1 MSNNRIG
8 ERFVSLKSLFSAKDM
23 TLGSPAKRIM
33 EFALPML
40 LGNFAQ
46 QLYNT
51 ADSIIVGKFVGDN
64 ALAAVGSAMPI
75 LNLLLALFV
84 GIATG
89 AGIVVSQSFGARD
102 RDGLTKAIGNCIA
115 LSFLATILIM
125 IIGPLVTMPLL
136 TLLGTPDSIIGWCA
150 QYLNIYFLG
159 IVGFFFYNMLSG
171 VLRGLGDSIT
181 ALAFLLLSA
190 ALNVLLDLWFVR
202 SMGVAGVA
210 LATVIAQG
218 ISAIFCYIKLA
229 RMTDIFDLN
238 LKTMK
243 LIPAVA
249 GRILR
254 IGIPSG
260 ITQAIM
266 STAMMAVLNLTN
278 AMGET
283 VIACNVIVMRVDG
296 FAMLPN
302 MTFGQAMSVYTGQN
316 VGAGKFDR
324 VHKGVKQGGLIAAA
338 FSAAITLILLFL
350 SPILFGFFTDTPELI
365 ELATRMIRIMAVGY
379 ICISVTQVLGGV
391 MRGAGDTVTPMW
403 VSFASTI
410 LIRVPVAYLLAHLTT
425 SPDAP
430 NGKPIALFGSLMFS
444 WVMGMVI
451 SVIVFSLGKW
461 KQKMY
466 ASHPERLVDPE

>member
-1 MSNNRIG
+1 
-8 ERFVSLKSLFSAKDM
+8 
-23 TLGSPAKRIM
+23 
-33 EFALPML
+33 
-40 LGNFAQ
+40 
-46 QLYNT
+46 
-51 ADSIIVGKFVGDN
+51 
-64 ALAAVGSAMPI
+64 
-75 LNLLLALFV
+75 
-84 GIATG
+84 
-89 AGIVVSQSFGARD
+89 
-102 RDGLTKAIGNCIA
+102 
-115 LSFLATILIM
+115 
-125 IIGPLVTMPLL
+125 
-136 TLLGTPDSIIGWCA
+136 
-150 QYLNIYFLG
+150 
-159 IVGFFFYNMLSG
+159 
-171 VLRGLGDSIT
+171 
-181 ALAFLLLSA
+181 
-190 ALNVLLDLWFVR
+190 
-202 SMGVAGVA
+202 MGVAGVA

-229 RMTDIFDLN
+229 RMGDIFDLN

-249 GRILR
+249 RRILQ

-266 STAMMAVLNLTN
+266 ATAGMVVLNLTN

-302 MTFGQAMSVYTGQN
+302 FTFGQAMSVYTGQN

-338 FSAAITLILLFL
+338 FSTAITLILLFL

-365 ELATRMIRIMAVGY
+365 DLATRMIRLMAVGY

-391 MRGAGDTVTPMW
+391 MRGAGDTVRPMW
-403 VSFASTI
+403 ISIASTFF
-410 LIRVPVAYLLAHLTT
+410 IRIPVAYLIAYLTRNADF
-425 SPDAP
+425 PH
-430 NGKPIALFGSLMFS
+430 GKPIALFGSLMFS

-451 SVIVFSLGKW
+451 SVIVFSMGKW

-466 ASHPERLVDPE
+466 ATRPEQEVAAEA

>member
-1 MSNNRIG
+1 
-8 ERFVSLKSLFSAKDM
+8 M
-23 TLGSPAKRIM
+23 TQGSPAKRIM
-33 EFALPML
+33 EFAIPML
-40 LGNFAQ
+40 IGNFAQ

-84 GIATG
+84 GVSTG
-89 AGIVVSQSFGARD
+89 AGIVVSQSFGAKD
-102 RDGLTKAIGNCIA
+102 REGLSKAVGNCIA
-115 LSFLATILIM
+115 LSFLATALIM
-125 IIGPLVTMPLL
+125 VIGPLITMPLL
-136 TLLGTPDSIIGWCA
+136 TLLGTPESIIDWCA

-159 IVGFFFYNMLSG
+159 ILGFFFYNMLSG
-171 VLRGLGDSIT
+171 VLRGLGDSVS
-181 ALAFLLLSA
+181 ALGFLLLAA
-190 ALNVLLDLWFVR
+190 ALNVVLDLWFVR

-210 LATVIAQG
+210 LATVISQG
-218 ISAIFCYIKLA
+218 ISAVFCYWKLS
-229 RMTDIFDLN
+229 RMRDIFDLG
-238 LKTMK
+238 LKHMK
-243 LIPAVA
+243 LVPAVA

-266 STAMMAVLNLTN
+266 ATAGMVVLNLTN

-324 VHKGVKQGGLIAAA
+324 VRQGTKQGGLIAAC
-338 FSAAITLILLFL
+338 FSTAITAILLFL
-350 SPILFGFFTDTPELI
+350 SPTLFGFFTNTEALI
-365 ELATRMIRIMAVGY
+365 QLATQMIRIMAVGY

-391 MRGAGDTVTPMW
+391 MRGAGDTVSPMW
-403 VSFASTI
+403 ISIISTI
-410 LIRVPVAYLLAHLTT
+410 IIRVPTAYILSYLTQNADF
-425 SPDAP
+425 PH
-430 NGKPIALFGSLMFS
+430 GKPIALFGSLVFS
-444 WVMGMVI
+444 WVMGMVM
-451 SVIVFSLGKW
+451 SVIVYSIGNW
-461 KQKMY
+461 KKKMY
-466 ASHPERLVDPE
+466 AAHPELIEITE